1 MTWHRPLVGLW
12 RRANSPSSK
21 SPLHPAP
28 DSPHY
33 QPMARVYKVLPPVA
47 ELQEVFKYNKIT
59 GKLYWRVSPANSVSS
74 GDLCGTVCK
83 HTGYTRVCYKKELYL
98 AHRIIWA
105 IVYKQ
110 DPGQILIDHINR
122 IRTDNRVENLR
133 MATCAQ
139 NGSNRPTK
147 GAYLTR
153 NGWRAQIQTKGKNVH
168 LGYYSTEAEAAQ
180 AYQKAAIELKGQ
192 FYFPYA

>member
-1 MTWHRPLVGLW
+1 
-12 RRANSPSSK
+12 
-21 SPLHPAP
+21 
-28 DSPHY
+28 
-33 QPMARVYKVLPPVA
+33 MARQCKPLPTPE
-47 ELQEVFKYNKIT
+47 ELGEIFKYNKIT

-83 HTGYTRVCYKKELYL
+83 STGYTCVWYKKTKYL

-105 IVYKQ
+105 IIYKQ
-110 DPGQILIDHINR
+110 DPGQLCIDHINR
-122 IRTDNRVENLR
+122 IRTDNRAENLR
-133 MATCAQ
+133 MATPAQ